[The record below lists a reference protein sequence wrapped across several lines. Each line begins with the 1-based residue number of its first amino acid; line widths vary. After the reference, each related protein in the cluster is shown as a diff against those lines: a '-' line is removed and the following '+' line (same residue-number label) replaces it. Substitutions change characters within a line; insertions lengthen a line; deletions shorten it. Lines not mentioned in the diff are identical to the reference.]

1 MIFESI
7 HQIFCDFIKKAST
20 DVVIFCPYIKLSTLK
35 SILKEFNAKSLSIV
49 TTWKTL
55 DILRGISDLKIYPFC
70 KDIGAFL
77 YINQNI
83 HLKVIVDSFE
93 RAIVGSANITNKG
106 LGIASSSNSE
116 CIVICEN
123 LTFHQQA
130 YLISILQR
138 SHLIRDEDYN
148 EIRDLI
154 GNYQKS
160 FSDINKYDDID
171 FEITAKKDFLIS
183 ALPMSKDINTFF
195 RYYSDEKTPDQ
206 NQIDYKCA
214 THDAALYDIPND
226 LSRDEFDTQLKS
238 SFFEQP
244 FIKKLKEFI
253 ANEKYFGQIKEW
265 IQRTCVDVPVPSRRD
280 LTGNV
285 QVLYEWF
292 AKLGQ
297 DEYETDRHSHS
308 QRIFRKDL
316 RGDKT

>member
-1 MIFESI
+1 MIFENI
-7 HQIFCDFIKKAST
+7 QQIFCDFIKKAST

-35 SILKEFNAKSLSIV
+35 SIIKEYNARSLSIV

-55 DILRGISDLKIYPFC
+55 DILRGISDLELYPFC

-106 LGIASSSNSE
+106 LGIASKPNDE
-116 CIVICEN
+116 CVVIYEN
-123 LTFHQQA
+123 LTFHQQVH
-130 YLISILQR
+130 LTSILQR
-138 SHLIRDEDYN
+138 SHLIRDGDYN

-154 GNYQKS
+154 GSYQKS

-171 FEITAKKDFLIS
+171 FEITAKRDFLIS
-183 ALPMSKDINTFF
+183 VLPMSKDISTFF
-195 RYYSDEKTPDQ
+195 RYYSDEKTSAR

-214 THDAALYDIPND
+214 THDAALYDIPNG

-265 IQRTCVDVPVPSRRD
+265 IQRTCVDVPVPSKRS
-280 LTGNV
+280 LTGNA

-297 DEYETDRHSHS
+297 DEYGTDRPSHS
-308 QRIFRKDL
+308 QRIFRKE
-316 RGDKT
+316 